1 MVIPTYRKVFCGIV
15 VLVQVDPDAIVLDK
29 FRGLAQ
35 LCDKV
40 LHVLH
45 GLFVRLSAH
54 LLHVQ
59 GNEGGT

>member
-1 MVIPTYRKVFCGIV
+1 MFCGIV

-40 LHVLH
+40 LDVLH